1 LGAVGHIPRVCRHPT
16 QEERVYTVASQ
27 DSVVTSVAD
36 DSTDGRR
43 VFLVVAV
50 TVVALAGILGFFV
63 GANGADVAPSIPLVG
78 GLVLP
83 TTPAT
88 MTVYG
93 MLLAAVSL
101 GVLFG
106 LVTLASRFDEGDGA
120 DLDVDDP
127 E

>member
-1 LGAVGHIPRVCRHPT
+1 M
-16 QEERVYTVASQ
+16 
-27 DSVVTSVAD
+27 SVAD

-43 VFLVVAV
+43 VFLVVAA
-50 TVVALAGILGFFV
+50 TVVLIAGGIGFFV
-63 GANGADVAPSIPLVG
+63 GANGASVAPTISVLG
-78 GLVLP
+78 WFALP

-106 LVTLASRFDEGDGA
+106 LVTLASRFD
-120 DLDVDDP
+120 DVDAAD
-127 E
+127 ERK